1 MAWKCALCA
10 FTALVLSM
18 LFTHYNSRHAGYEC
32 RTITCNLNGCT
43 KQYTKLRSFVC
54 HAYGRHALFLQCSGP
69 NETGGEPKFTR
80 TSDEQLDGYA
90 HNILSGIQATKI
102 TKLLNYRKTR
112 LKLVF
117 FFIFTLFNFSNRAH
131 TSVLRVLLVTHN

>member
-32 RTITCNLNGCT
+32 RTITYNLNGCT

-80 TSDEQLDGYA
+80 TSDEQLGGYA

-102 TKLLNYRKTR
+102 TKLLSYMKTR
-112 LKLVF
+112 LKLV